1 MSCVHAC
8 LDCGSVGLILDCLVF
23 KSHIII
29 QWLESK
35 TSFLN
40 TQVVNRSSAN
50 WLHCGPEFGLSLG
63 APSLTVLSL
72 MSYANTS
79 VVVL

>member
-1 MSCVHAC
+1 MFGFQVSYYHTMVGGYVDVK
-8 LDCGSVGLILDCLVF
+8 DCNTNTFIYS
-23 KSHIII
+23 ST
-29 QWLESK
+29 

-40 TQVVNRSSAN
+40 THAVNRSSAN
-50 WLHCGPEFGLSLG
+50 WLHCGPELGLSLG

-79 VVVL
+79 VVVVL